1 MKSIQHIEAALK
13 SLDEEV
19 QSLLLN
25 MSLSQT
31 QKDDLML
38 PLLQQKRVLDQT
50 LEDLKYL
57 QAHPPTTTG
66 PCKVGIIRQEQE
78 KNSAHS

>member
-1 MKSIQHIEAALK
+1 MKSITFIEDALK
-13 SLDEEV
+13 SLDDEV
-19 QSLLLN
+19 QALLLN
-25 MSLSQT
+25 MSISLT

-57 QAHPPTTTG
+57 EANPPAKGG
-66 PCKVGIIRQEQE
+66 PCKSGMVREEQE
-78 KNSAHS
+78 

>member
-1 MKSIQHIEAALK
+1 MKSITFIEEALK
-13 SLDEEV
+13 SLDDEV
-19 QSLLLN
+19 QALLLN
-25 MSLSQT
+25 MSISLT

-57 QAHPPTTTG
+57 QANPPAKGG
-66 PCKVGIIRQEQE
+66 PCKSGMVRQEQE
-78 KNSAHS
+78 

>member
-1 MKSIQHIEAALK
+1 MKSITFIEDALK
-13 SLDEEV
+13 SLDDEV
-19 QSLLLN
+19 QALLLN
-25 MSLSQT
+25 MSISLT

-57 QAHPPTTTG
+57 EANPPAKGG
-66 PCKVGIIRQEQE
+66 PCKSGMVRQEQE
-78 KNSAHS
+78 